1 MVQLIVTVVTKP
13 GRSADYVAAFK
24 ALAPEV
30 RKEEG
35 CIEYD
40 IFRDSDDARFDNK
53 VRPDTVV
60 LCEEWASI
68 DALQKHTRG
77 SAALDA
83 FRKQV
88 RDIKLESSY
97 VLLTPAN

>member
-1 MVQLIVTVVTKP
+1 MVQLIVTVVTRP
-13 GRSADYVAAFK
+13 GRAGDYIAAFK
-24 ALAPEV
+24 ALASKV
-30 RKEEG
+30 REEEG

-40 IFRDSDDARFDNK
+40 IYQDSNDPRFDNK

-60 LCEEWASI
+60 LCEKWSSI

-77 SAALDA
+77 SAALDE

-88 RDIKLESSY
+88 RDIKQESSY
-97 VLLTPAN
+97 VLLTLA